1 MRNEAA
7 LPAPLP
13 PEAPPTS
20 DENTNWHRLLERIN
34 EEALLNVGLSV
45 YCEFH
50 LTSEPLRVD
59 ILVRRTEPE
68 WTKEQL
74 ARLPDGMGQ
83 STASHL
89 LWCFKKSESFNEKTL
104 FQALCYDATYK
115 RIQRLSHAVVETFLL
130 VSKTPRRATL
140 AEFEYEPTPYA
151 GVYKS
156 QNRAF
161 RYVTLIILNDLS
173 DEPHNMFVKCFA
185 SREKERQKA
194 FDTFSQFDSGAF
206 TTKLR
211 WFMLGL
217 WKEYS
222 ESKGDQTIMR
232 TPEEILESGRKW
244 ATQLIKDLPPQ
255 EYLSHHKPEEVLP
268 YYKPQERLA
277 GLNPEEVLP
286 HFKPQER
293 LAGLSASEI
302 KAYLKQLESEE
313 AVNRVSEN

>member
-1 MRNEAA
+1 MR
-7 LPAPLP
+7 
-13 PEAPPTS
+13 
-20 DENTNWHRLLERIN
+20 
-34 EEALLNVGLSV
+34 
-45 YCEFH
+45 
-50 LTSEPLRVD
+50 
-59 ILVRRTEPE
+59 
-68 WTKEQL
+68 
-74 ARLPDGMGQ
+74 Q
-83 STASHL
+83 STASDL

-115 RIQRLSHAVVETFLL
+115 RVQRLSHAVVGTYLL

-140 AEFEYEPTPYA
+140 AEFEYEPTKHA

-161 RYVTLIILNDLS
+161 RYVTLIVLNDLS

-194 FDTFSQFDSGAF
+194 FKTFSQSDSAAF

-217 WKEYS
+217 QKEYL
-222 ESKGDQTIMR
+222 ESQGGQSIMR

-244 ATQLIKDLPPQ
+244 ATQLIKGLPPQ
-255 EYLSHHKPEEVLP
+255 EYLSHLS
-268 YYKPQERLA
+268 
-277 GLNPEEVLP
+277 PEEVLP
-286 HFKPQER
+286 HYKPEQVLSHYKPQERVTDLKPQER

-302 KAYLKQLESEE
+302 KAYLKQIEPQQ
-313 AVNRVSEN
+313 AVNGS